1 MNDREL
7 LGIATTAKIGSH
19 PLHPMLVPFPI
30 AFLVATFVCDL
41 VYWSNANVFWA
52 VAAMWALGA
61 GIVMAAAAALAG
73 LTDFLGNRR
82 IRNLDDAWH
91 HLIGN
96 VAAVV
101 LSLIS
106 FWLRY
111 RYGAAEGVLPWGLLL
126 SLVVVLLLLYTGWK
140 GGELAYH
147 HRVGMH
153 PEGPKESGA
162 PPRRV

>member
-1 MNDREL
+1 MTDRDL

-30 AFLVATFVCDL
+30 AFLVATFLCDL
-41 VYWSNANVFWA
+41 VYWSNADAFWA

-73 LTDFLGNRR
+73 LTDFLGNAR
-82 IRNLDDAWH
+82 IRNLNDAWH

-96 VAAVV
+96 VTAVV

-111 RYGAAEGVLPWGLLL
+111 RYGAAAGVLPWGLLL
-126 SLVVVLLLLYTGWK
+126 SLLVVLLLLYTGWK

-153 PEGPKESGA
+153 PEGPTDRE
-162 PPRRV
+162 RRV